1 MRQYKKIILLLVLI
15 CLVSLTTACVGGNK
29 TERIRKK
36 IKNYLYEKYG
46 EEFVVDR
53 IGTQTI
59 DGRTNYVARIYPK
72 SKVGKNGERDSYY
85 SSKVGLE
92 KKAFGRLGKVGSGYD
107 MVKMKMQA
115 EEYLMPKAKEI
126 FGKRILLKPE
136 VKYKRSTK
144 EVEHYSWKIVSGF
157 KKMLGKV
164 KSNPEKHRIELE
176 LYVYVFD
183 RLEDKAEKEERQKD
197 IFEFVQ
203 YLKDESL
210 FECLEMG
217 VIFIDE
223 RVLADSYDKY
233 SRKIYYSDKV
243 EKVVQGERVEL
254 PPMKLRKE
262 ISKELQQEVNQM
274 NEKELLVNMKE
285 IKKEELS
292 YKSLDKYYAT
302 HYGYIYSVEILKE
315 KYNSS
320 YEKYKENKTLE
331 HYYYKDQS
339 EVKIGRNLE
348 YILD

>member
-203 YLKDESL
+203 YLKEESL

-233 SRKIYYSDKV
+233 DRKVYYSDK
-243 EKVVQGERVEL
+243 EKKVVQGERVEL

-262 ISKELQQEVNQM
+262 MSKELQQEVNEM
-274 NEKELLVNMKE
+274 NDKELLANMKK

-292 YKSLDKYYAT
+292 YRGIREYNGQYQSWV
-302 HYGYIYSVEILKE
+302 YSIGMLKE
-315 KYNSS
+315 KYKSS
-320 YEKYKENKTLE
+320 ITEEDRNRKYNELTDVKLNKYKKYLFF
-331 HYYYKDQS
+331 D
-339 EVKIGRNLE
+339 
-348 YILD
+348 